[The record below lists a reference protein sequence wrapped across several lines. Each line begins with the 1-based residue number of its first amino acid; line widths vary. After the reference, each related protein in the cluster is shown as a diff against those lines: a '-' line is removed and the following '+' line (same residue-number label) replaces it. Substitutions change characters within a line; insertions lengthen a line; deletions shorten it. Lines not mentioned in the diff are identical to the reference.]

1 MTSEMKSDARWVAAI
16 SSASMNAPV
25 LIDAFTLMVP
35 FASHK
40 EHYASIDQ
48 SWRVSVGE
56 AFWTLSRN
64 ERNFVLTHLCMHM
77 LSRQF
82 QRASS
87 ANIPLNQDSIHAMSL
102 EIDPAIS
109 MMDNVDEPE
118 GYVYH
123 NDSYASHR
131 SMEEYYSLIVH
142 GKGDE
147 DDKRSIAGSTPKR
160 SDDESEEQCNSQDKN
175 NNEETHDD
183 DVQASRDDREDN
195 ASVPSSDTEHH
206 ESDSKD
212 GRSSSSNDDSDDIEE
227 NIVSSA
233 NAPSEDDDVQESGER
248 PPDDVADDA
257 DLHGI
262 ERPSPVSMMDAMQ
275 NTATRAKDGSSF
287 GIGTSSS
294 LITGLIVSNIAPPKN
309 NWREILGRIMSISKN
324 RKSYQ
329 SQERTFSKI
338 NVRASAF
345 LDDIILPGLT
355 SYAPKICM
363 AIDTSGSMRNDDIMN
378 ALGEAEGIITTGAS
392 SHDFSVF
399 CVDTQVKNIQPVSSL
414 DEVDITGGGGTDMA
428 PAFEYISSLSQ
439 YQRPDVFVLAT
450 DGFVPWE
457 HCRRFMPAWNC
468 TIILLIVNE
477 KGYRQV
483 PKWMFNQAEVLDI
496 SA

>member
-35 FASHK
+35 FASNK

-48 SWRVSVGE
+48 SWRVSIGE
-56 AFWTLSRN
+56 AFWTLSRD

-87 ANIPLNQDSIHAMSL
+87 ANIPLNQDLIHAMSL

-109 MMDNVDEPE
+109 MMDNVDEPK

-142 GKGDE
+142 GKGNE

-160 SDDESEEQCNSQDKN
+160 SDDESEEQFNDQ
-175 NNEETHDD
+175 ETHNDD
-183 DVQASRDDREDN
+183 ARASHDDKADN
-195 ASVPSSDTEHH
+195 ASVPSSDTEHN
-206 ESDSKD
+206 ESDSED
-212 GRSSSSNDDSDDIEE
+212 GHSSSSNDDSDDIDEGV
-227 NIVSSA
+227 VSSA
-233 NAPSEDDDVQESGER
+233 NAPSKDNDVQESGER
-248 PPDDVADDA
+248 PPDDVTDDA
-257 DLHGI
+257 NLHGI
-262 ERPSPVSMMDAMQ
+262 ERPSPVSMMDTMQ
-275 NTATRAKDGSSF
+275 NTAARAKDGSSF

-378 ALGEAEGIITTGAS
+378 ALSEAEGIITTGAS
-392 SHDFSVF
+392 SQDFSVF

-428 PAFEYISSLSQ
+428 PAFEYISSLSR

-457 HCRRFMPAWNC
+457 NCKRFMPAWNC
-468 TIILLIVNE
+468 TTILLIVNK

-483 PKWMFNQAEVLDI
+483 PKWMFSQAEVLDI